1 MSLAAA
7 TVLLPFVLILQYS
20 SCSGDPS
27 HPRLRLS
34 HKELWELNRT
44 TVFHGPRGYFDLR
57 TLLLD
62 EYQDRL
68 FVGGR
73 DLVYSLSLDRIDE
86 DYQEVYWPGT
96 TSQTEGCRMKGRDSM
111 SECANFILV
120 LHSYNRS
127 HLLACGTGAFD
138 PACAF
143 IRVGRRAEGRIFKLE
158 SQQLEYGQNKCPFD
172 PSKSCV
178 STLVDGQ
185 LYIGLYTDFFGEDA
199 AIFRSLGYR
208 STTRTEHDD
217 RLLKEPKFVAA
228 HLIADNDDRD
238 DDKVYFFFTEKALET
253 EGGSTVIYSR
263 VGRLCANDIGGQ
275 RVLVNKWS
283 TFIKT
288 RLLCSVM
295 GPNGIDTHFDE
306 MEDVFLLQT
315 RDHKNPEV
323 YVLFRTTSNV
333 FQGFA
338 VCVYHMSAIR
348 EAFNGPYAHKEGPEY
363 HWAAY
368 EGKVPYPRPGCC
380 ASQINAPPGIKYRST
395 KDYPDDVLR
404 FVRSHPIMYQPVHP
418 IRKRPVLLRT
428 DGKHNLKQIVVDRV
442 DAEDGEY
449 DVLFIGTDAGIVLK
463 IIIIYNRETETMEE
477 VVLEELQ
484 VFKVPTPV
492 ITMELS
498 VKRVRDIQMQHWVQT
513 DQQSQHKP
521 QATSEEDAHIDHLKC
536 DPSDSCSL
544 TLKSII
550 CHWSQIDILDK
561 VSMSFIR
568 PLLKRMFSSFDF
580 KLRSAAF
587 LLETSFDPA
596 PVIIHVPWTIQ
607 EPHNVQILSEDCAFL
622 DIKIS
627 CLSLSCRRFRRQ
639 DIRHG
644 DAIQQCLGQHRNDET
659 LTKTME
665 RLLYGIEKNSTL
677 LECSPRSPQAKVLWF
692 VETRNTKQEEV
703 KTDDRVIKTDLG
715 LLFLSLHRMD
725 AGTYVCKAREHGFI
739 QTVMKIKLNV
749 LEEEQV
755 DSIFHK
761 ENEERPRKMPCLVQ
775 PGSHQGTRPWYKEF
789 LQLIGYS
796 NFQRVEDYCQK
807 MWCNEKKRKKNK
819 VAGNKWKYSS
829 TQEQKIKARG
839 LQSEHRRTPR
849 HVLDT

>member
-1 MSLAAA
+1 MSLVGTAVA
-7 TVLLPFVLILQYS
+7 TVELLFVLILQYS

-44 TVFHGPRGYFDLR
+44 TVFHGPRGYLDLR
-57 TLLLD
+57 TVLLD

-73 DLVYSLSLDRIDE
+73 DLVYSLSLDHISE

-111 SECANFILV
+111 SECANFIRV

-138 PACAF
+138 PGCAF
-143 IRVGRRAEGRIFKLE
+143 IRVGRSPEGRIFKLE
-158 SQQLEYGQNKCPFD
+158 SEQVEYGRNKCPFD
-172 PSKSCV
+172 PSKSCA

-185 LYIGLYTDFFGEDA
+185 LYIGLYTDFFGEDP
-199 AIFRSLGYR
+199 AIFRSMGYH
-208 STTRTEHDD
+208 STTRTEHDE

-228 HLIADNDDRD
+228 HLVAENDDRD

-253 EGGSTVIYSR
+253 EGGSIAIYSR

-283 TFIKT
+283 TFVKT

-315 RDHKNPEV
+315 RDQKNPEV

-348 EAFNGPYAHKEGPEY
+348 EAFNGPFAHKEGPEY

-404 FVRSHPIMYQPVHP
+404 FVRSHPIMYQSVHPVHN
-418 IRKRPVLLRT
+418 KPVLLRI
-428 DGKHNLKQIVVDRV
+428 DGQHDLKQLVVDRV

-449 DVLFIGTDAGIVLK
+449 DVLFIGTDAGLVLK
-463 IIIIYNRETETMEE
+463 IIIIYNQESETMEE

-484 VFKVPTPV
+484 VFKVPTPI
-492 ITMELS
+492 ITMEFS
-498 VKRVRDIQMQHWVQT
+498 VKRQNLYIGSKSGIAQVKIHQCDMYGSACTDCCLARDPYCAWDGV
-513 DQQSQHKP
+513 SC
-521 QATSEEDAHIDHLKC
+521 TSYY
-536 DPSDSCSL
+536 P
-544 TLKSII
+544 TG
-550 CHWSQIDILDK
+550 
-561 VSMSFIR
+561 
-568 PLLKRMFSSFDF
+568 
-580 KLRSAAF
+580 
-587 LLETSFDPA
+587 TPA
-596 PVIIHVPWTIQ
+596 
-607 EPHNVQILSEDCAFL
+607 
-622 DIKIS
+622 K
-627 CLSLSCRRFRRQ
+627 RRFRRQ

-644 DAIQQCLGQHRNDET
+644 DAVHQCLGQHWNDAT
-659 LTKTME
+659 FTKTVE
-665 RLLYGIEKNSTL
+665 RLMYGIEKNSSL
-677 LECSPRSPQAKVLWF
+677 LECSPRSLHAKVLWY
-692 VETRNTKQEEV
+692 VETLNMKQEEV
-703 KTDDRVIKTDLG
+703 KTDDRVVKTDLG
-715 LLFLSLHRMD
+715 LLFLDLHRMD
-725 AGTYVCKAREHGFI
+725 AGTYFCKAREHGFI
-739 QTVMKIKLNV
+739 QTVMKIRLDV
-749 LEEEQV
+749 LDEEQI
-755 DSIFHK
+755 DNIFHK
-761 ENEERPRKMPCLVQ
+761 DGVEERPRKMPCLGQ
-775 PGSHQGTRPWYKEF
+775 PGSHHGTRPWYKEF

-807 MWCNEKKRKKNK
+807 MWCNEKKRKKSK

-829 TQEQKIKARG
+829 AQERKMKSRG

-849 HVLDT
+849 HVLYT